1 PTFSGGRGWRWARG
15 AAPPH
20 RSMRARS
27 TLYAGR
33 RLARR
38 SPQTQ
43 RVGRP
48 AAGTATLAEL
58 VCRPAA
64 VFSRPAAVF
73 SRPTACG
80 LGPRGW
86 RPRGLGPRGWRPP
99 AAELYRGWRWARGAT
114 PPHRGALKKNTI
126 GHLEARGNSGIVTR

>member
-1 PTFSGGRGWRWARG
+1 MGDEKFSCFG
-15 AAPPH
+15 
-20 RSMRARS
+20 
-27 TLYAGR
+27 
-33 RLARR
+33 
-38 SPQTQ
+38 
-43 RVGRP
+43 P

-86 RPRGLGPRGWRPP
+86 RPPQGQ
-99 AAELYRGWRWARGAT
+99 T
-114 PPHRGALKKNTI
+114 LK
-126 GHLEARGNSGIVTR
+126 SVGILFDYNFLSFVLSLSFTMSIVGITYSLLFVL